1 MNAQNSTETIVIP
14 KFTNNPIDTVIK
26 IRQVR
31 ARMIVC
37 PAMILANRRIIKAN
51 GLVNTPKNSTKG
63 MIGNG
68 SFREIGALGQKT
80 AVTAMLPVMLAP
92 PGKTGM
98 IPIRL
103 LIRIKKKTVSR

>member
-1 MNAQNSTETIVIP
+1 MADNNVNIYACRQATSNSRQFMNAQNSTETIVIP

-63 MIGNG
+63 
-68 SFREIGALGQKT
+68 
-80 AVTAMLPVMLAP
+80 P
-92 PGKTGM
+92 PRR
-98 IPIRL
+98 P
-103 LIRIKKKTVSR
+103 

>member
-1 MNAQNSTETIVIP
+1 MADNNVNIYACRQATNNSRQFMNAQNSTETIVIP

-37 PAMILANRRIIKAN
+37 PAMILANRRIIRAN

-68 SFREIGALGQKT
+68 SFR
-80 AVTAMLPVMLAP
+80 
-92 PGKTGM
+92 
-98 IPIRL
+98 
-103 LIRIKKKTVSR
+103 

>member
-37 PAMILANRRIIKAN
+37 PAMIL
-51 GLVNTPKNSTKG
+51 S
-63 MIGNG
+63 
-68 SFREIGALGQKT
+68 
-80 AVTAMLPVMLAP
+80 
-92 PGKTGM
+92 
-98 IPIRL
+98 
-103 LIRIKKKTVSR
+103 LIHI